1 MIDSEQSNKLNG
13 QRYQGD
19 YNTALPALNVMYHL
33 TDSWN
38 LYANTEGS
46 FGSVQYSQMPNR
58 VSSGE
63 VKPEKARTWELGTRY
78 DNGNLQAEIG
88 AFLINFDN
96 QYESNQTND
105 SVIARGETRHQGIE
119 TSVKYALEGLN
130 PALAGF
136 DVYATYAFV
145 DAKIREDGSN
155 KGNRVP
161 FSSRHKGTLGVG
173 YSEGQWKLNLD
184 STYQSDQFADNANTS
199 AESADGSTGRIPGY
213 MLFSSRAAYD
223 FGPQLANLNVAV
235 GVKNIFNHQYYT
247 RSFDDNNK
255 GKYVGEPRTVYLQT
269 SVAF

>member
-13 QRYQGD
+13 QRYQGS

-63 VKPEKARTWELGTRY
+63 VKPEKARTWEVGTRY
-78 DNGNLQAEIG
+78 DNGDLQAEIG

-119 TSVKYALEGLN
+119 TSVRYALDGLS

-136 DVYATYAFV
+136 DVHATT
-145 DAKIREDGSN
+145 
-155 KGNRVP
+155 P
-161 FSSRHKGTLGVG
+161 SSMPP
-173 YSEGQWKLNLD
+173 
-184 STYQSDQFADNANTS
+184 S
-199 AESADGSTGRIPGY
+199 ARTGRTRATRCR
-213 MLFSSRAAYD
+213 SRRATKA
-223 FGPQLANLNVAV
+223 PWAWV
-235 GVKNIFNHQYYT
+235 T
-247 RSFDDNNK
+247 
-255 GKYVGEPRTVYLQT
+255 PRARG
-269 SVAF
+269 S

>member
-1 MIDSEQSNKLNG
+1 M
-13 QRYQGD
+13 
-19 YNTALPALNVMYHL
+19 
-33 TDSWN
+33 
-38 LYANTEGS
+38 
-46 FGSVQYSQMPNR
+46 
-58 VSSGE
+58 
-63 VKPEKARTWELGTRY
+63 
-78 DNGNLQAEIG
+78 
-88 AFLINFDN
+88 
-96 QYESNQTND
+96 
-105 SVIARGETRHQGIE
+105 IARGETRHQGIE